1 MTGVRIAA
9 VSIDGERQHTRP
21 EFQLLVVLP
30 DQNAGGGVRIPRG
43 NYPGVGIWRAASHLT
58 DRNDELFDI
67 GLRLG
72 SEPEQREQDETKT
85 QDFVTVEHGYSPI
98 PW

>member
-1 MTGVRIAA
+1 M
-9 VSIDGERQHTRP
+9 
-21 EFQLLVVLP
+21 LVVLP
-30 DQNAGGGVRIPRG
+30 DQNAGGGVRITRG

-72 SEPEQREQDETKT
+72 GEPEQREQDETKGRT
-85 QDFVTVEHGYSPI
+85 SYIRSCREYTLKEDVIFSF
-98 PW
+98 